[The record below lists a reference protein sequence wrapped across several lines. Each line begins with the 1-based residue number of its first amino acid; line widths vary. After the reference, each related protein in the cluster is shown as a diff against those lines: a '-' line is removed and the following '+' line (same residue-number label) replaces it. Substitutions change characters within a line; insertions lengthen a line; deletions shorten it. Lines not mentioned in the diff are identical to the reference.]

1 MISAGQLA
9 VAHVK
14 LKSFSAIARSVMIS
28 AILTNLIK
36 KEIVSFSAIARSV
49 MISASF
55 MRLVSIPMRRFS
67 AIARSVM
74 ISAPKAFDSEHSCQK
89 VSVL

>member
-14 LKSFSAIARSVMIS
+14 LK
-28 AILTNLIK
+28 
-36 KEIVSFSAIARSV
+36 SFSAIARSV

-74 ISAPKAFDSEHSCQK
+74 ISALRLVLNGDYTLD